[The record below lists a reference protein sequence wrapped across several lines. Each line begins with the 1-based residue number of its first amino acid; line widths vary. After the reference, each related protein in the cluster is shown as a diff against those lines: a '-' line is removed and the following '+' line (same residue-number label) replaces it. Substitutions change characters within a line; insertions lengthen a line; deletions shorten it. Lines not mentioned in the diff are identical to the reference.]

1 MDDIFGIQFPPT
13 KNNIST
19 WNHFKEKLNS
29 WGSLEWVITEPSKK
43 MHFLDLDIQILK
55 SSVITFTKEKAM
67 NLYLYIP
74 LLSAAPH
81 SCFKGLVT
89 GELKDTG
96 PKLTRTA
103 QIEILIYK

>member
-1 MDDIFGIQFPPT
+1 
-13 KNNIST
+13 
-19 WNHFKEKLNS
+19 
-29 WGSLEWVITEPSKK
+29 

-96 PKLTRTA
+96 PKLTHTA
-103 QIEILIYK
+103 QIEILIKFINGLLNL